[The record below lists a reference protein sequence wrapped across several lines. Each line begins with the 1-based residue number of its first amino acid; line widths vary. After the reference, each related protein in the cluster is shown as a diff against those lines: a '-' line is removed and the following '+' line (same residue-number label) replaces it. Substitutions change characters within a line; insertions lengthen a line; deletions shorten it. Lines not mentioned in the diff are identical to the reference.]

1 MGEITT
7 ELAAILD
14 TGALVWLI
22 AGPVVVALI
31 VGNAIRRTTR
41 GWPGPDDDYP
51 RPPAPRGKGW

>member
-1 MGEITT
+1 MIAT
-7 ELAAILD
+7 ILD